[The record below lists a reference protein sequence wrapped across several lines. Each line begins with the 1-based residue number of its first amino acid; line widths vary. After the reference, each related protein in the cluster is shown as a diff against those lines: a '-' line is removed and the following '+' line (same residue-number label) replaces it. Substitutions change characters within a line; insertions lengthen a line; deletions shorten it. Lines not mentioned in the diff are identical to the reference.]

1 MSSGP
6 AMSRMNGMMDS
17 ATGEPSS
24 GTSTRLYM
32 TSLPLSL
39 LDLGLGLRGWDVS
52 SPVPRWCATGLP
64 GAIGGDRLE
73 KRGVG
78 RHASALGWGSPS
90 PPAAANPRRHARGRP
105 RRGPARAGRGPAG
118 YGLTYE
124 QI

>member
-32 TSLPLSL
+32 RSPSTPS
-39 LDLGLGLRGWDVS
+39 DLGLGLHGWDVS
-52 SPVPRWCATGLP
+52 PLVLRWFATGLP
-64 GAIGGDRLE
+64 CAIGGDRLE

-78 RHASALGWGSPS
+78 ATPPLSAGALLPHLRRRI
-90 PPAAANPRRHARGRP
+90 PAVMPAGRP
-105 RRGPARAGRGPAG
+105 SRGAARRGPGGRRI
-118 YGLTYE
+118 
-124 QI
+124 QIDT